1 MTTDAADINQARQRI
16 EAGYLLRHYC
26 AARAPEALSAKGYWR
41 SRAKYPYQIDRAGDK
56 RGQPAIERPQDES
69 RTHLIVYSN
78 TQSEEA
84 CNHDYYDHDA
94 DDVENV
100 HCALLLR
107 YARTSV

>member
-1 MTTDAADINQARQRI
+1 MK
-16 EAGYLLRHYC
+16 
-26 AARAPEALSAKGYWR
+26 ALSAKVIGVVAQ
-41 SRAKYPYQIDRAGDK
+41 STLLHQIDLASDK
-56 RGQPAIERPQDES
+56 RGQPAIERPQDEN